1 MPAAF
6 NGLKEA
12 GRKHDPYPLGWHIA
26 VQFKEKQDVI
36 TISATIERRKKKKK
50 VPRPRCTMHELHI

>member
-50 VPRPRCTMHELHI
+50 STTAALHNA